1 MTGRKKNYLLKL
13 DQDIWQEI
21 EENRL
26 AMNRLFPEGISKRQY
41 IQNALISYGKSF
53 QKQVRPKLDCLEEI
67 IVEEPLNVFYS
78 NGLEEY
84 GYERF

>member
-1 MTGRKKNYLLKL
+1 MTGRTKNYLLKL
-13 DQDIWQEI
+13 DQDIWREI
-21 EENRL
+21 DENRL

-53 QKQVRPKLDCLEEI
+53 EEQVRPKLICLEEVT
-67 IVEEPLNVFYS
+67 VEEPLNVFYS

-84 GYERF
+84 EYERF